1 MKYLFVWLYKGIFF
15 FNDCKCNL
23 SECDLLLDVLLWVV
37 FMYYIEFLCICKI
50 VIWFMI
56 IVLCVIY
63 FLDEYN

>member
-37 FMYYIEFLCICKI
+37 FLLELMINGINYMYN
-50 VIWFMI
+50 I
-56 IVLCVIY
+56 I
-63 FLDEYN
+63 